1 MATDTASTSH
11 VLRAAIAGATES
23 RLTRLFA
30 RFIASGYLFYLLL
43 LVPTIAAQYSVL
55 DPWWT
60 VFAVVAVFG
69 PPMVMGAVSFH
80 LDLRWSR
87 RVAAVTAVSYL
98 AAALTWPLA
107 WRGDLMIADAWISGI
122 PGLAGLAAAVA
133 WGPVRTIG
141 LLAVAVFTVQLI
153 NQFCRTP
160 DHNAAFL
167 PDLLFGLSFCLLYVA
182 AALMALHTGRL
193 LDRTRTE
200 AHSAAAAAAAA
211 QARAVQR
218 VRFNALLHDWVMSTL
233 LAAARGTRREDVRLQ
248 AQLTLH
254 KLDNTRPD
262 TGTSYPLPAAAA
274 YFRAALTD
282 VDDTLVPK
290 VTIGPGEVVL
300 PGDPVQVLG
309 AAVSE
314 AVRNSVRH
322 AGPRATRTVELAF
335 SADSIEVTCADDGVG
350 FVPSQV
356 PEHRLGLAVSII
368 ERVRG
373 LPGGAV
379 EIHTRPGAGT
389 VIRLGWKEP
398 AA

>member
-1 MATDTASTSH
+1 MASDTASTA
-11 VLRAAIAGATES
+11 RALSAGTTEI

-43 LVPTIAAQYSVL
+43 LIPTIAAQYAVL
-55 DPWWT
+55 EPWWT
-60 VFAVVAVFG
+60 FFAVAAVFG
-69 PPMVMGAVSFH
+69 PPMVLGALSFRH
-80 LDLRWSR
+80 DVRWIR
-87 RVAAVTAVSYL
+87 QVAAVSAVTYP
-98 AAALTWPLA
+98 AAALAWPLA
-107 WRGDLMIADAWISGI
+107 WRGDLMTADAWISGI

-133 WGPVRTIG
+133 WGPARTIA
-141 LLAVAVFTVQLI
+141 LLVVSVATVQLI

-160 DHNAAFL
+160 DHNAPFL
-167 PDLLFGLSFCLLYVA
+167 PDLMFGLSFCLLYVA

-193 LDRTRTE
+193 LDRTRAE
-200 AHSAAAAAAAA
+200 AHSAAATAAAT

-233 LAAARGTRREDVRLQ
+233 LAAARGTRREDVRHQ
-248 AQLTLH
+248 ARLTLG

-262 TGTSYPLPAAAA
+262 TGLGYPLSSAAA
-274 YFRAALTD
+274 YFRAAIAD
-282 VDDTLVPK
+282 VDDALVPSIT
-290 VTIGPGEVVL
+290 VSPDDAVL
-300 PGDPVQVLG
+300 PADPVQILG

-314 AVRNSVRH
+314 SVRNSVRH

-335 SADSIEVTCADDGVG
+335 SADNIAIVCADDGVG

-356 PEHRLGLAVSII
+356 PEHRLGLSVSVI
-368 ERVRG
+368 ERVRH

-379 EIHTRPGAGT
+379 EVHTRPGAGT

>member
-1 MATDTASTSH
+1 MATDTASTA
-11 VLRAAIAGATES
+11 RALSGARATES

-43 LVPTIAAQYSVL
+43 LIPTIAAQYPVL
-55 DPWWT
+55 EPWWT

-80 LDLRWSR
+80 QDLRWSR
-87 RVAAVTAVSYL
+87 RVAAVTALSYL
-98 AAALTWPLA
+98 AAALAWPLA
-107 WRGDLMIADAWISGI
+107 WHGDLMIADAWISGI
-122 PGLAGLAAAVA
+122 PGLAGLSAAVA
-133 WGPVRTIG
+133 WGPLRTIV
-141 LLAVAVFTVQLI
+141 LLTVSVFTVQLI

-160 DHNAAFL
+160 DHNAPFL

-200 AHSAAAAAAAA
+200 AHTAAATAAAT

-233 LAAARGTRREDVRLQ
+233 LAAARGTRREDVRYQ
-248 AQLTLH
+248 AQLTLG

-262 TGTSYPLPAAAA
+262 TDVGYPLSSAAA
-274 YFRAALTD
+274 YFRAAIAD
-282 VDDTLVPK
+282 IDDALVP
-290 VTIGPGEVVL
+290 TITVSPDDSVL
-300 PGDPVQVLG
+300 PVDPVQILG
-309 AAVSE
+309 AAVAES
-314 AVRNSVRH
+314 VRNSVRH
-322 AGPRATRTVELAF
+322 AGPLATRTVELSF
-335 SADSIEVTCADDGVG
+335 SANNIDITCADDGVG

-368 ERVRG
+368 ERVRH

-379 EIHTRPGAGT
+379 EVHTEPGAGT